1 MYPQGSVSLL
11 GSTLSTVAHT
21 RCDNPLVGFAD
32 LARLVSS
39 FRLDME
45 LDICIGGWFCDRTYR
60 HTPWADGIDVTLR
73 FTSTT
78 SVRMVACIL
87 VSEMK
92 VLRSVKG

>member
-11 GSTLSTVAHT
+11 GSTLATVTHAGG
-21 RCDNPLVGFAD
+21 DNPLVGFAD

-39 FRLDME
+39 FRLDIG
-45 LDICIGGWFCDRTYR
+45 LDICIAGLLYDRTYR
-60 HTPWADGIDVTLR
+60 HTPRADGIDVTLR

-78 SVRMVACIL
+78 SVRMVAYIF

-92 VLRSVKG
+92 VLRLVKG